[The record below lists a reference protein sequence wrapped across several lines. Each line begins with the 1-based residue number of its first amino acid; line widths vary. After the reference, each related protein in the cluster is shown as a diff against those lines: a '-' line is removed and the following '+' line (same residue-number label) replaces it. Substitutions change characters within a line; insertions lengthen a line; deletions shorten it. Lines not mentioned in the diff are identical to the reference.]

1 MIAAWGKN
9 ENGGVGKIEKR
20 GKEKGENCI
29 RLKRDMTPY
38 RRAMNQFIQ
47 RLEFKSRARKM
58 KRRAISLKAST
69 YWTKWMT
76 RKPHLAVY
84 SLFANLGYIAN
95 SMFIRGTYLHNF
107 CFPIVLFLVPFDVS
121 FRKM

>member
-1 MIAAWGKN
+1 MIAAGGKD
-9 ENGGVGKIEKR
+9 ENGCEGEIKKWERKR
-20 GKEKGENCI
+20 GKH
-29 RLKRDMTPY
+29 KRGITPY

-84 SLFANLGYIAN
+84 SFFANL
-95 SMFIRGTYLHNF
+95 
-107 CFPIVLFLVPFDVS
+107 
-121 FRKM
+121 